1 MTDGLR
7 VGATATLEHTFTSQQ
22 IADFAR
28 LSGDDNPIHLDGD
41 AARIAGFERQV
52 VHGVLVIGLISRL
65 LGTRLPGPGTVL
77 LEQHLRY
84 RRPVYPD
91 QPVRATV
98 EVTSVRE
105 DKPVIGLRTW
115 VETDAVVLEGEAT
128 VVVRRLDAP
137 APADAGAPGGA
148 GRS

>member
-1 MTDGLR
+1 MADVV
-7 VGATATLEHTFTSQQ
+7 VGARATLEHTFTSAQV
-22 IADFAR
+22 AEFAR
-28 LSGDDNPIHLDGD
+28 LSGDTNPIHLDP
-41 AARIAGFERQV
+41 AVALVAGFDREV

-65 LGTRLPGPGTVL
+65 LGTQLPGPGTIL

-91 QPVRATV
+91 ELVRATV

-128 VVVRRLDAP
+128 VVVRDLGPTA
-137 APADAGAPGGA
+137 
-148 GRS
+148 